1 MAKSLPM
8 SITINLTPELEAM
21 LKEVAARTGK
31 DIDNYIVSMLEEKL
45 LPGSADPRKR
55 EAELLQQI
63 NLGISQEEW
72 RRFFHLAERR
82 DTEQL
87 TPEEYQELL
96 GLTNAIESAN
106 ARRMEH
112 LVELSIL
119 RKMPLDKLMEE
130 LGIQP
135 VSNGN

>member
-1 MAKSLPM
+1 MIKLLLMP
-8 SITINLTPELEAM
+8 ITIHLSPELEQI

-31 DIDNYIVSMLEEKL
+31 DVDNYIVSMLEEKL
-45 LPGSADPRKR
+45 LAGPGGLRER

-72 RRFFHLAERR
+72 RRFFQLIEQRDAEK
-82 DTEQL
+82 L

-96 GLTNAIESAN
+96 DLTEAIESAN

-112 LVELSIL
+112 LVKLSIL
-119 RKMPLDKLMEE
+119 RKAPLDELMEE
-130 LGIQP
+130 LGIQH

>member
-1 MAKSLPM
+1 MP
-8 SITINLTPELEAM
+8 ITINLSPELEEI

-31 DIDNYIVSMLEEKL
+31 DADNYIVSMLEEKL

>member
-1 MAKSLPM
+1 MP
-8 SITINLTPELEAM
+8 ITINLSPELEEI

-31 DIDNYIVSMLEEKL
+31 DVNNYIVSMLEEKL
-45 LPGSADPRKR
+45 LPGPGGLRER

-63 NLGISQEEW
+63 NLGISPEEW
-72 RRFFHLAERR
+72 RRFFQLVEQR
-82 DTEQL
+82 DAEQL
-87 TPEEYQELL
+87 PREEYQELL
-96 GLTNAIESAN
+96 DLTEAIESAN

-119 RKMPLDKLMEE
+119 RKVPLDELMEE

-135 VSNGN
+135 VSNGNY

>member
-1 MAKSLPM
+1 MP
-8 SITINLTPELEAM
+8 ITINLSPELEEI

-31 DIDNYIVSMLEEKL
+31 DADNYIVSMLEEKL
-45 LPGSADPRKR
+45 LPGPGGLRER

-63 NLGISQEEW
+63 NLGISPEEW
-72 RRFFHLAERR
+72 RRFFQLVEQR
-82 DTEQL
+82 DAEQL
-87 TPEEYQELL
+87 PREEYQELL
-96 GLTNAIESAN
+96 DLTEAIESAN

-119 RKMPLDKLMEE
+119 RKVPLDELMEE

-135 VSNGN
+135 VSNGNY

>member
-1 MAKSLPM
+1 MLMP
-8 SITINLTPELEAM
+8 ITINLSPELEEI

-31 DIDNYIVSMLEEKL
+31 DADNYIVSMLEEKL
-45 LPGSADPRKR
+45 LPGPGGLRER

-63 NLGISQEEW
+63 NLGISPEEW
-72 RRFFHLAERR
+72 RRFFQLVEQR
-82 DTEQL
+82 DAEQL
-87 TPEEYQELL
+87 PREEYQELL
-96 GLTNAIESAN
+96 DLTEAIESAN

-119 RKMPLDKLMEE
+119 RKVPLDELMEE

-135 VSNGN
+135 VSNGNY

>member
-1 MAKSLPM
+1 MP
-8 SITINLTPELEAM
+8 ITSHLSPELEEI

-31 DIDNYIVSMLEEKL
+31 DADNYIVSMLEEKL
-45 LPGSADPRKR
+45 LPGSADPHKR

>member
-1 MAKSLPM
+1 MP
-8 SITINLTPELEAM
+8 ITINLSPELEEI

-31 DIDNYIVSMLEEKL
+31 DADNYIVSMLEEKL
-45 LPGSADPRKR
+45 LPGPGGLRER

-63 NLGISQEEW
+63 NLGISPEEW
-72 RRFFHLAERR
+72 RRFFQLVEQR
-82 DTEQL
+82 DAEQL
-87 TPEEYQELL
+87 PREEYQELL
-96 GLTNAIESAN
+96 DLTEAIESAN

-119 RKMPLDKLMEE
+119 RKVPLDELMEE

>member
-1 MAKSLPM
+1 MP
-8 SITINLTPELEAM
+8 ITINLTPELEAM

-55 EAELLQQI
+55 EAEILQQI
-63 NLGISQEEW
+63 NLGISQEDW
-72 RRFFHLAERR
+72 RRFFHLVERR
-82 DTEQL
+82 DAEQL

-119 RKMPLDKLMEE
+119 RKVPLDKLMEE

>member
-1 MAKSLPM
+1 MP
-8 SITINLTPELEAM
+8 ITINLSPELEEI

-31 DIDNYIVSMLEEKL
+31 DVDNYIVSMLEEKL
-45 LPGSADPRKR
+45 LPGPGGLR
-55 EAELLQQI
+55 EREGELLQQI
-63 NLGISQEEW
+63 NLGISPEEW
-72 RRFFHLAERR
+72 RRFFQLVEQR
-82 DTEQL
+82 DAEQL
-87 TPEEYQELL
+87 PREEYQELL
-96 GLTNAIESAN
+96 DLTEAIESAN

-119 RKMPLDKLMEE
+119 RKVPLDELMEE

>member
-1 MAKSLPM
+1 MP
-8 SITINLTPELEAM
+8 ITINLSPELEQI
-21 LKEVAARTGK
+21 LKEVAARMGK
-31 DIDNYIVSMLEEKL
+31 DVDNYIVSMLEEKL
-45 LPGSADPRKR
+45 LAGPGGLRER

-63 NLGISQEEW
+63 NLDISPEEW
-72 RRFFHLAERR
+72 RRFFQLIEQRDAEL
-82 DTEQL
+82 L

-96 GLTNAIESAN
+96 NLTNAIESAN

-119 RKMPLDKLMEE
+119 RKVPLDELMEE

-135 VSNGN
+135 MSNGH